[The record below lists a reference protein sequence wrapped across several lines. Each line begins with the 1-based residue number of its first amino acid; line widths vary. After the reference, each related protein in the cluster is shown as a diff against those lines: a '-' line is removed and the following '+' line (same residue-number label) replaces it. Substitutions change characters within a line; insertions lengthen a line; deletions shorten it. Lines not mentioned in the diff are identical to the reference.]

1 MPLESVED
9 LVEVLEEDLD
19 LGSVAAHV
27 LVNEVDDL
35 DAIEDHLPSIY
46 VYLF

>member
-1 MPLESVED
+1 MLLESVED
-9 LVEVLEEDLD
+9 LVEVLEEDLN

-35 DAIEDHLPSIY
+35 DAIEDHFLSIY
-46 VYLF
+46 VYPF

>member
-1 MPLESVED
+1 MEVQE
-9 LVEVLEEDLD
+9 EVLEEDLD

-35 DAIEDHLPSIY
+35 DAIEDNFLSIY